1 MFWRYIIAA
10 AVIGLLVG
18 GYFFG
23 KDYLRDKKEAEFR
36 LYANV
41 IAETS
46 IAAELYRNS
55 SDSFLVARDSI
66 LQRYGV
72 TAEQM
77 LAYKDSFPGDH
88 DDWSRFW
95 EIVSTITDSL
105 ANIQIEKIK
114 QAADTSLADSTAA
127 DSSMADSL

>member
-1 MFWRYIIAA
+1 MVWRYIIAV

-55 SDSFLVARDSI
+55 QDSFLVARDSI
-66 LQRYGV
+66 LHKYGV

-77 LAYKDSFPGDH
+77 LSYKDSFPGNH
-88 DDWSRFW
+88 RDWARLW
-95 EIVSTITDSL
+95 EIVATITDSL
-105 ANIQIEKIK
+105 ANIQIEMIK
-114 QAADTSLADSTAA
+114 QAADTASADST
-127 DSSMADSL
+127 SVNLNEI